1 MTVIEQQSSR
11 ELLVSVVVDFI
22 FASALMWLSI
32 LRREMSFN
40 LSKLVAL
47 TGVILAVEF
56 VVGCKP
62 ASLAS
67 GGTGRGLPVFRVVVV
82 ESKVQ
87 AIAEMVPLVGT
98 LAANESI
105 EVKSEAEGV
114 IQRIG
119 FEEGAKVAAGTLLAA
134 LDTTKLAA
142 SLREMEASLELSR
155 ANLDRAKQLLSEK
168 LISQQDFDQT
178 SASFNV
184 NQSGVELR
192 RRMLKDTEI
201 FAPFAGTIGAR
212 QVSPGQVISKATV
225 LTTLVDLSVMK
236 VEVSV
241 PERFLG
247 QILLG
252 QAIQFSVDAFPSTL
266 FTGTVSFI
274 SPELDSGTRTA
285 LVKARVAN
293 PEGHLRAGMFVKLDL
308 SIRLKES
315 ALVIPEPALLSNGD
329 SYSVFVVGPQT
340 NAVLRPITLG
350 IRLAGKAE
358 VVSGL
363 NPGDWVVVEGVKK
376 IFPGAAL
383 QLAPASAAAAYL
395 R

>member
-1 MTVIEQQSSR
+1 
-11 ELLVSVVVDFI
+11 
-22 FASALMWLSI
+22 
-32 LRREMSFN
+32 MSFN

-236 VEVSV
+236 VEVTV

-340 NAVLRPITLG
+340 NAVLKPITLG